1 MHLMDKIDS
10 VSGLVFTSLVFE
22 GCHRFC
28 GAGLTKCHGPPLFGA
43 VCPLLLITKINR
55 EGSPAVV
62 TARVNFSNDDPI
74 SEKKA
79 FVCRSTQSLSAV
91 EG

>member
-1 MHLMDKIDS
+1 MHKNDQAF
-10 VSGLVFTSLVFE
+10 GLFFLFLVFE
-22 GCHRFC
+22 GCHFFR
-28 GAGLTKCHGPPLFGA
+28 GTGLTKSHRPALFGA
-43 VCPLLLITKINR
+43 VGSLLSFPKINR